1 MYRLFSFGLKFNVWR
16 ACTGPQP
23 WCWEPLLW
31 SIFSIFST
39 YIHALYFFKVY
50 CCTSTCRLSL
60 LHWWDVVH
68 TYNSFV
74 HAFVLIAKNC
84 SYWWRLFIL
93 CLFQYIFSS
102 LLSSFSRVSV
112 MSQSV
117 LPFGKNLSLCS
128 LQLRPAGPPRPRH
141 TTNLHRPQTRSSVR
155 WDSRSVDRKFKDIQ
169 NKSLKYK

>member
-1 MYRLFSFGLKFNVWR
+1 MYRLLFSFGLKLNVWR

-50 CCTSTCRLSL
+50 CTSTCRLSL

-84 SYWWRLFIL
+84 SYWWHLFIL

-112 MSQSV
+112 KSQSV
-117 LPFGKNLSLCS
+117 LPVWEKSFTLLSAAPPR
-128 LQLRPAGPPRPRH
+128 RPAASATHNKPPPSTDTQRRQVRLTQRRPE
-141 TTNLHRPQTRSSVR
+141 
-155 WDSRSVDRKFKDIQ
+155 I
-169 NKSLKYK
+169 